1 MLSPFLISPLK
12 TPYPIPP
19 PRSPVYF
26 LRRDRREMDLDGRG
40 GGEELQ
46 GFEGGKDVI
55 KIYYVRK
62 KIYFQ

>member
-1 MLSPFLISPLK
+1 
-12 TPYPIPP
+12 
-19 PRSPVYF
+19 
-26 LRRDRREMDLDGRG
+26 MDLDGRG